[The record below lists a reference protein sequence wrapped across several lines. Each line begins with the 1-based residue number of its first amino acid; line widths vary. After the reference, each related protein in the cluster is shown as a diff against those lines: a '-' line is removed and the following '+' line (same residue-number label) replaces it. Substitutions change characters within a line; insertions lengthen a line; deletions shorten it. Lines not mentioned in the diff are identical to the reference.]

1 MEEPQS
7 AAMMASSAASSL
19 GVNHITL
26 AHALLCL
33 QRLERMFTVL
43 QTALQEAVIGLF
55 GQQRQQGLQRRHDI
69 AHHTQ
74 IHWMAAAQ
82 VHDFLVHLDDARLV
96 RVEL

>member
-1 MEEPQS
+1 
-7 AAMMASSAASSL
+7 MMASSAASSL
-19 GVNHITL
+19 NHITL

-43 QTALQEAVIGLF
+43 QTGLQEAVIGLF
-55 GQQRQQGLQRRHDI
+55 GQQRQQGPQRRHDI

-74 IHWMAAAQ
+74 IHRMAAAQ